1 MAHLSFFSPV
11 GDLTII
17 EEDGAL
23 VALEWGRAPEG
34 AGSQLLMEAK
44 RQLDAYFARKL
55 KKFDLP
61 LRMIGTAFQK
71 RVWARMVKIPYG
83 ETVSYGRV
91 ARELDSGP
99 RAVGTACG
107 RNPIPI
113 IVPCHRILA
122 SNGLGGF
129 SGGTGLETKRALL
142 RLEKADGFLL

>member
-23 VALEWGRAPEG
+23 VALEWGRAPED

>member
-1 MAHLSFFSPV
+1 MPHLSFFSPV
-11 GDLTII
+11 GDLTVI
-17 EEDGAL
+17 EEHGAL
-23 VALEWGRAPEG
+23 VALEWGRAPDG
-34 AGSQLLMEAK
+34 PGSKLLKETK
-44 RQLDAYFARKL
+44 RQLEAYFARRL
-55 KKFDLP
+55 TDFDLP
-61 LRMIGTAFQK
+61 MTMKGTPFQK
-71 RVWARMVKIPYG
+71 SVWACMTKIPYG